1 MCVLVHQLKELIL
14 KGSIYCIC
22 EIQSALSGL
31 LLKHK
36 EHGTATKKQ
45 HKSQRKFS
53 EVRVGFI
60 LDARGKAHIAV

>member
-1 MCVLVHQLKELIL
+1 MSAVHQLKELLL

-22 EIQSALSGL
+22 EKSALSGL

-36 EHGTATKKQ
+36 EHSTATKKR

-53 EVRVGFI
+53 EVQVGFI
-60 LDARGKAHIAV
+60 LDARGKARIAV